1 MQETYPE
8 LKLRVQSA
16 FIDAILVIVLM
27 FATASVLDKF
37 DNVPDSV
44 RIILFIMIVLLYEP
58 FFMTLGCTLGNY
70 FSQVRVRKE
79 ANSSKRINFLQAIV
93 RYPIKLI
100 LGWISFLTISSNP
113 KRRAIHD
120 MVSGTVVIKV

>member
-27 FATASVLDKF
+27 FAAAAVLDKF
-37 DNVPDSV
+37 ENVPDSV

-70 FSQVRVRKE
+70 LSQVRVRKE